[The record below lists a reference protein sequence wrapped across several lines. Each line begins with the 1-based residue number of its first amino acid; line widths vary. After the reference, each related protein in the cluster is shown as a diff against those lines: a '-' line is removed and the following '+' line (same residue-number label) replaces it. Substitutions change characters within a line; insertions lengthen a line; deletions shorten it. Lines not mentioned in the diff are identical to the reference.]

1 MKMVKPEMEIIEF
14 LNDDIIVTSGECH
27 GHCHGHCVEVCPT
40 DCIEVCR
47 EKCYTVTGG

>member
-14 LNDDIIVTSGECH
+14 SSDDIIATSTCH
-27 GHCHGHCVEVCPT
+27 GHCEEVCPT

-47 EKCYTVTGG
+47 EKCYTVTGNGNI